1 MPRRLFAELVHLLVR
16 EDRFVR
22 GRLMVGGKRAAPS
35 RITAPVLGV
44 VDSHCSIV
52 PPQAVQP
59 FLDAAG
65 SADKSLLEYQSEAGV
80 CLQHVGPL
88 VGKRARSTVA
98 GNSALDR
105 DALARRQARRHGLV
119 GARVKMLAAVV
130 SGGRKKRGQ
139 GSSALSYV

>member
-65 SADKSLLEYQSEAGV
+65 SADKSVLEYQSKAGV

-88 VGKRARSTVA
+88 IGKRAHAQLWPEILRWVETRSRSAKPVA
-98 GNSALDR
+98 
-105 DALARRQARRHGLV
+105 
-119 GARVKMLAAVV
+119 M
-130 SGGRKKRGQ
+130 
-139 GSSALSYV
+139 GSWAQE

>member
-65 SADKSLLEYQSEAGV
+65 SADKSVLEYQSKAGV

-88 VGKRARSTVA
+88 IGKRAHAQLWPEILRWIETRWRGAKPVA
-98 GNSALDR
+98 
-105 DALARRQARRHGLV
+105 
-119 GARVKMLAAVV
+119 M
-130 SGGRKKRGQ
+130 
-139 GSSALSYV
+139 GSWAQK